1 MKSKVALLVLSAL
14 ALGTSAHAAEVF
26 NKDGN
31 KLDLNGRV
39 KAAHKWSRH
48 DSKDLTDARLGIKG
62 NTQITDGLEGYGQY
76 QVQFDG
82 SKAEGKQS
90 TPATRLAF
98 AGLKVNDVATV
109 DYGRNWGIGYDVE
122 AYTDVGSEF
131 TGDAFADTDR
141 QLTGRASGVLTTRT
155 ANLFGLADGVN
166 FGAQYQGSGREK
178 DANGIDRVA
187 HGPAYGFSL
196 GYDNIADSGVSLIS
210 TYTTGENASGSHSEL
225 WAAGAKFESQGLYL
239 ASIYGESRNLIAD
252 GHKAQH
258 LSTAAAYVF
267 DNGLRPNVVY
277 TQTKVD
283 KDAKSSLSNK
293 DVALGLDYTLNKN
306 LVLDVAY
313 RLDLDTH
320 ADNAVVTGITY
331 QF

>member
-14 ALGTSAHAAEVF
+14 ALASTAHAAEVF

-39 KAAHKWSRH
+39 KGAHEWTRH
-48 DSKDLTDARLGIKG
+48 ANADKTDARLGIKG
-62 NTQITDGLEGYGQY
+62 TTQITDGLTGYGQY
-76 QVQFDG
+76 QVQFDA
-82 SKAEGKQS
+82 SNAEGKQS
-90 TPATRLAF
+90 TPKTRLAF
-98 AGLKVNDVATV
+98 AGLNIDNVATI
-109 DYGRNWGIGYDVE
+109 DYGRNYGVGYDVE
-122 AYTDVGSEF
+122 AYTDVGSEY
-131 TGDAFADTDR
+131 TGDAYSDTDR
-141 QLTGRASGVLTTRT
+141 QLTGRASGVLTART

-166 FGAQYQGSGREK
+166 VAAQYQGTGRESENK
-178 DANGIDRVA
+178 VTRVT

-196 GYDNIADSGVSLIS
+196 GYDNIADSGASVIS
-210 TYTTGENASGSHSEL
+210 TYTTGENASGIHSEL
-225 WAAGAKFESQGLYL
+225 WAAGAKFEANGFYV

-258 LSTAAAYVF
+258 LSSAVAYTF
-267 DNGLRPNVVY
+267 DNGLRPNVTY

-293 DVALGLDYTLNKN
+293 DVALGLDYNLNKN

-320 ADNAVVTGITY
+320 NDNAVLTAITY

>member
-39 KAAHKWSRH
+39 KAAHQWNH
-48 DSKDLTDARLGIKG
+48 NTNEDQTNARLGIKG

-76 QVQFDG
+76 LVQFDASG
-82 SKAEGKQS
+82 AEGHQS

-98 AGLKVNDVATV
+98 AGLKVGDATV
-109 DYGRNWGIGYDVE
+109 DYGRNYGIGYDVE

-131 TGDAFADTDR
+131 TGDAYSGTDR
-141 QLTGRASGVLTTRT
+141 QLTGRASGVLTART

-166 FGAQYQGSGREK
+166 FGAQYQGTGRQAENK
-178 DANGIDRVA
+178 INRVT

-196 GYDNIADSGVSLIS
+196 GYDNIADSGASLIS

-239 ASIYGESRNLIAD
+239 ASIYGESRNLIKD

-258 LSTAAAYVF
+258 LSTAVAYVF

-320 ADNAVVTGITY
+320 TDNAVVTGITY